1 MCEDAWRCKASI
13 QMDLKT
19 KMVMSIIVP
28 CLNEEEVL
36 PLFIRLWKLLLPDLE
51 TEIEYVFVD
60 DGSSDGTLE
69 LLKGLSGAKS
79 GSSLYFFLSKFWQ
92 RSSPLCR
99 LTICDRRSSGGD
111 GCRSPGSS

>member
-1 MCEDAWRCKASI
+1 
-13 QMDLKT
+13 MDLET

-36 PLFIRLWKLLLPDLE
+36 PLFYQALEALRPYLE

-69 LLKGLSGAKS
+69 LLKAYREQNPAVHYL
-79 GSSLYFFLSKFWQ
+79 WQ

-99 LTICDRRSSGGD
+99 LAICDRRFGGGD
-111 GCRSPGSS
+111 GCRPPRSSEYVA